1 MANFEISWAS
11 LWRVLFML
19 IFAVALLMIKDVLMI
34 LFLALVISSALD
46 APVNFLERR
55 KIPRILGA
63 LIIFIFALAVLA
75 LLLYIVV
82 PAAFDEL
89 RSVLKLFLPQI
100 KIESLFKSLGYNQ
113 LINNFES
120 SFKNLANIL
129 VSGGVSFIDA
139 VLAIFGGIAF
149 ASAAA
154 VISFYLT
161 ASRNGVER
169 FLIAVLPADAEE
181 YALRIYLRAKHKLGL
196 WAKGQLVL
204 SFVVGLLVFLGL
216 QILGVKYSLILGIL
230 AGIFEIVPFV
240 GPVIIGILAFL
251 IAVAESWGIGF
262 AVMALFLAIQQLENH
277 LLIPLVM
284 KRTVGLHPIFVIF
297 AMLAGAQIAG
307 FIGVILAVPTAVII
321 QEIIEDRAAKKKRQT
336 EIEF

>member
-1 MANFEISWAS
+1 MANFEISWES
-11 LWRVLFML
+11 LWRVLFMMV
-19 IFAVALLMIKDVLMI
+19 FAVALFLIKDVLMI

-82 PAAFDEL
+82 PIAFDEL

-100 KIESLFKSLGYNQ
+100 KIESLFKSLDYNQ

-139 VLAIFGGIAF
+139 VLAVFGGIAF

-154 VISFYLT
+154 VISFYMA

-181 YALRIYLRAKHKLGL
+181 YVLRIYLRAKHKLGL

>member
-1 MANFEISWAS
+1 MANFEISWTS
-11 LWRVLFML
+11 LWRVLFMMV
-19 IFAVALLMIKDVLMI
+19 FAIALFLIKDVLII
-34 LFLALVISSALD
+34 LFLALVISSTLD
-46 APVNFLERR
+46 APVSFLERW

-63 LIIFIFALAVLA
+63 FLIFMFALAILA
-75 LLLYIVV
+75 LLLYTVIPV
-82 PAAFDEL
+82 AFDEL

-100 KIESLFKSLGYNQ
+100 KFEPLFKSFDYNQ
-113 LINNFES
+113 LVNNFES
-120 SFKNLANIL
+120 SFKNLTNVL
-129 VSGGVSFIDA
+129 MSGGASFMNTILM
-139 VLAIFGGIAF
+139 VFGGIAF
-149 ASAAA
+149 TVAAA
-154 VISFYLT
+154 VLSFYLVV
-161 ASRNGVER
+161 SRKGVER

-181 YALRIYLRAKHKLGL
+181 YALRIYLKAKHKLGL

-204 SFVVGLLVFLGL
+204 SFVVGLLVFIGL

-240 GPVIIGILAFL
+240 GPVIIGILSFL
-251 IAVAESWGIGF
+251 IAVAESLGIGF
-262 AVMALFLAIQQLENH
+262 AVMALFLAVQQLENH